1 MTRRISYDLR
11 ATQDG
16 LASGVFEIGL
26 VEITHPELAAPIR
39 ACTAPCEVI
48 SRDPYVLGC
57 RSDWRGADPSTEY
70 WQFLPMSLEPP
81 GDSEQDSQS
90 VQLTL
95 MHGGAALVD
104 LVRSYVSPRPVLNL
118 AIVSSA
124 DPSTVEAEWLG
135 MQILQT
141 PYGADAVS
149 IEASYAFIDDE
160 PAQMHIMT
168 LDRLPGLEA
177 L

>member
-11 ATQDG
+11 RTQDG
-16 LASGVFEIGL
+16 LDGSVFEIGL
-26 VEITHPELAAPIR
+26 VEITHPELATPIR

-48 SRDPYVLGC
+48 TRTPYVLGC
-57 RSDWRGADPSTEY
+57 RSDWQGADPESDY
-70 WQFLPMSLEPP
+70 WQFLPMTLEPP

-104 LVRSYVSPRPVLNL
+104 LVRSYVSPRPVLNV

-135 MQILQT
+135 MQIIDT
-141 PYGADAVS
+141 SYSADGVTV
-149 IEASYAFIDDE
+149 EASYAFVDDE

-168 LDRLPGLEA
+168 LDRVPGLEA